1 MWEICLVGTTP
12 VGWVMGWGSSF
23 MRDDIYCGRSI
34 WYTKVR
40 LTEFEGKVKFGET
53 KKYDSA

>member
-12 VGWVMGWGSSF
+12 VDWVMEWGSKF
-23 MRDDIYCGRSI
+23 Y
-34 WYTKVR
+34 VR
-40 LTEFEGKVKFGET
+40 RYLLWKKYMVFEVGLTEFEGKVKFGET